1 MSNAPISLDERR
13 RRRST
18 NPLTAMSYQLDQ
30 AIEDFD
36 LDASLIATTDGLLFA
51 HSNRVD
57 RTTLHSYAAYTSEL
71 FEPLMEDGEMGS
83 TIKLSDDVYMHV
95 EAIELYGQTMLICS
109 IGRHEVLTHLSTFRV
124 LTGIERITQ
133 EHNEAVAA

>member
-13 RRRST
+13 GRRST

-36 LDASLIATTDGLLFA
+36 LDASFIATTEGLLFA
-51 HSNRVD
+51 RANHVD

-71 FEPLMEDGEMGS
+71 FAPLMEEGEMGC
-83 TIKLSDDVYMHV
+83 TIKLEQDVYLHI
-95 EAIELYGQTMLICS
+95 EAVELYGQTMLIAS
-109 IGRHEVLTHLSTFRV
+109 IGSNEVLTHLSTFRV

-133 EHNEAVAA
+133 EHNESVAA